1 MKKKF
6 NQIGGSWGI
15 IFPKAILELINVNP
29 VKDEVDI
36 KVVDDKLIITKY
48 KEEN

>member
-29 VKDEVDI
+29 VLDEVDL
-36 KVVDDKLIITKY
+36 KVVDDKIIITKF
-48 KEEN
+48 KEDK